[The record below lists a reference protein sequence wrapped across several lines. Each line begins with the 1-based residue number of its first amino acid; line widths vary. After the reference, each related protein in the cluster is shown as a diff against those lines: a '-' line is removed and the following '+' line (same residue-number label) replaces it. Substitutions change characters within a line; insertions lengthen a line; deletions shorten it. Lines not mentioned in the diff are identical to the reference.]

1 MKGAPYEQDGGQNG
15 GNCLAMSPASP
26 MGLRGRGRAEPLRCG
41 GALHLQGEKY
51 LALMGIR
58 WSIWTEFA
66 PRVVGNRERIPNGLF
81 LRCSLRV
88 QRGWPPHSYSLGLD
102 CPVFGHGSDRI
113 GPAGRGA
120 N

>member
-81 LRCSLRV
+81 LRCSPRV
-88 QRGWPPHSYSLGLD
+88 QRGKPPLSYRPGMGF
-102 CPVFGHGSDRI
+102 PVFCRESDGL
-113 GPAGRGA
+113 GPAGRG
-120 N
+120 